1 MKNLFAIDINNENER
16 CEFEP
21 FILRRVKKELSEKQN
36 EAINALESHEKK
48 AGLSPWLVAVKYLSG
63 AFFMIVL
70 AAVVKAGKTAFSNA
84 PILIL
89 IGAICGVI
97 SLALWLT
104 ERKKSKTVAESD
116 EFKDDVANADQ
127 LAEECLAELN
137 IPTDAKKADIFL
149 RPYKIKNGK
158 EKKAFDM
165 FEYINTEFHVF
176 REGDNLCIADVGSII
191 GVSIRDMT
199 GIYPI
204 DKRVNFMGW
213 NKEENFNKGAYK
225 PYKMTSNQYG
235 ILFIKPC
242 YSLRFSSFSEE
253 YEIIF
258 PAYELETFKNLTEL
272 DVKNP
277 ERIE

>member
-1 MKNLFAIDINNENER
+1 MKNLFAIDINNEREHG
-16 CEFEP
+16 EFEP
-21 FILRRVKKELSEKQN
+21 FILRRVEKELSEKQN
-36 EAINALESHEKK
+36 EAVDALEDHQKK
-48 AGLSPWLVAVKYLSG
+48 ASLSPWLTAAKYLSG

-70 AAVVKAGKTAFSNA
+70 AAVLKAGKSAFTNA

-89 IGAICGVI
+89 IGAVCGVV
-97 SLALWLT
+97 SLSLWLT
-104 ERKKSKTVAESD
+104 ERKRSKTVAESD
-116 EFKDDVANADQ
+116 EFKDDVKNADQ
-127 LAEECLAELN
+127 LAAECFARLN
-137 IPTDAKKADIFL
+137 IPDDAKKADIFL

-176 REGDNLCIADVGSII
+176 REGDLLCIADVGSVI
-191 GVSIRDMT
+191 GISVKDMT
-199 GIYPI
+199 GIHPI

-213 NKEENFNKGAYK
+213 NKEENFNKGVYK

-242 YSLRFSSFSEE
+242 YSLHFFGLGEE

-258 PAYELETFKNLTEL
+258 PAYELETFKSLTEL
-272 DVKNP
+272 DVKDP